1 MSLFHTDTSGSA
13 EAGLPAADQAALTDM
28 FQTMLDTWSAGDA
41 DAYANL
47 FAPDVCY
54 VGFDGYAFRS
64 REELRSS
71 HDELF
76 RGVLRGSRLS
86 GEIQQLR
93 PLSADVVVLHCRG
106 AVITRRRQTPGRGR
120 ESVQTLVAHREGD
133 RWMFTD
139 FHNSRYRPLPGL
151 IRWWMRRAA
160 YQPPASPPV
169 R

>member
-28 FQTMLDTWSAGDA
+28 FQTMLDTWTAGDA

-86 GEIQQLR
+86 GK
-93 PLSADVVVLHCRG
+93 
-106 AVITRRRQTPGRGR
+106 
-120 ESVQTLVAHREGD
+120 VAHRESD
-133 RWMFTD
+133 RWLFTD
-139 FHNSRYRPLPGL
+139 FHNSRYRPLPGF
-151 IRWWMRRAA
+151 IRWWMRLAA
-160 YQPPASPPV
+160 HPHPASPPV

>member
-1 MSLFHTDTSGSA
+1 MSSFHSHTSGSA
-13 EAGLPAADQAALTDM
+13 GAGLPAADQAALTDI
-28 FQTMLDTWSAGDA
+28 FQSMLDTWTAGDA

-86 GEIQQLR
+86 GEIEQLR
-93 PLSADVVVLHCRG
+93 PLSAEVVVLHCRG
-106 AVITRRRQTPGRGR
+106 AVIIRRRKTPGRGR
-120 ESVQTLVAHREGD
+120 ESVQTLVAHRESG
-133 RWMFTD
+133 RWLLTD
-139 FHNSRYRPLPGL
+139 
-151 IRWWMRRAA
+151 
-160 YQPPASPPV
+160 
-169 R
+169 